1 MALIYFYIIFFS
13 ISQRVCRIH
22 KQQTTKIR
30 HQLRL
35 IVFLIYVGK
44 HPGCTPG
51 ELTKALNIDWGHSQ
65 RSVTKLVDDGFITKN
80 KSGRIY
86 HLDLTEKGQQAF
98 QVSHQVFFD
107 WDKEKLSALTDTERK
122 QLFGLLQKATASKED
137 PLNV

>member
-1 MALIYFYIIFFS
+1 MFQTLSYYSSVF
-13 ISQRVCRIH
+13 H
-22 KQQTTKIR
+22 KEFVAYTSSKLQKLGINYGS
-30 HQLRL
+30 LF
-35 IVFLIYVGK
+35 FLIYVGK

-65 RSVTKLVDDGFITKN
+65 RSLTKLVDDGFMTKN
-80 KSGRIY
+80 KTGRIY

-137 PLNV
+137 PQNV